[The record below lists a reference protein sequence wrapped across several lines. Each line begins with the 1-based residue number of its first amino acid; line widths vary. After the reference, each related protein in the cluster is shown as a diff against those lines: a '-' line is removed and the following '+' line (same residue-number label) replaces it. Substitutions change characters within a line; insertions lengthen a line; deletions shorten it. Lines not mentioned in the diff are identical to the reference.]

1 MVEANLN
8 GSEILEGSFY
18 DKKGEEL
25 RSERTKQLISKLI
38 FWIMA
43 IFSVGIAVLFFAQGE
58 NTVIAGIFAGV
69 PAVLLIP
76 VYSKRVPADVQY
88 YITGFAMMSLI
99 TVYAVYRQTL
109 GIIQGVYLTA
119 MCVTSLSRN
128 LRLARLEIAFTALVY
143 LICAPFFPQYVLSY
157 GMAILPF
164 LLRTA
169 VMFIGMMI
177 ITVLVSWNNRQ
188 VLIAT
193 QKTQNVEYLLRVVE
207 IKKNEAEAA
216 AKAKSDFLA
225 NMSHEIR
232 TPMNAICGMAELM
245 SRKEMSDSNAE
256 YLDTIRASAGSLLDI
271 INDILDFSK
280 IDAGKMELSESEYM
294 LFSTVNDVQNMINSR
309 LKGGNVTFVVNAS
322 PDIPS
327 VFVGDEVR
335 IRQIL
340 LNLLGNAVKFTEK
353 GKITLDV
360 SFKRE
365 NLGQAR
371 LIFRVSDTGIG
382 IKDEDKEKLFNAFS
396 QADTKKSRTIQG
408 TGLGLVITKRLAE
421 MMGGSVTMQSVYGKG
436 TTFTVELLQ
445 RCPDLSPCID
455 KEIFSSGRYFIL
467 EKNPYYREGLD
478 KLFDGLGAD
487 YVITENFADIERV
500 EFKGRSD
507 HLLYDFT
514 DFGKSVMGL
523 GDRIK
528 DVVCTAM
535 TNPEIQLSA
544 EDRMGSTFVL
554 RKPVTLFSLCPF
566 VNNGIRQRMLEKQP
580 KYEHFRCPEARVLV
594 VDDNETNLKV
604 AKGFLDRY
612 SAQAVLVS
620 SGAEALWLVENGEC
634 FDLIFM
640 DHMMPDMDGVETA
653 EKIRALHVPMAKTVP
668 IVALTANAIKGV
680 DEMFLASGMNGFLAK
695 PIDPELLNEIMR
707 KFIPKV
713 KQLICPPENTA
724 VFAAV
729 ETGIQIP
736 GVDADKAAERLG
748 SAEIYRELLAA
759 AYSEGSYKCERL
771 EMFYDAKD
779 WKNYMIEAHSL
790 KSTAANIGA
799 SELSEQAARH
809 EAAAKSGNYAFIES
823 DGRRLTA
830 CYRSLL
836 EALKEVCSKPDRKPH
851 TDGAEISPEE
861 LSQRISQIVEDIE
874 GFDTD
879 KAERELSEL
888 LEFRLDDDTF
898 DRVLAASEKMSG
910 FFYDEAAD
918 ILRKDRL

>member
-1 MVEANLN
+1 M
-8 GSEILEGSFY
+8 EGSFY

-25 RSERTKQLISKLI
+25 RSERTKQFISKLI

-43 IFSVGIAVLFFAQGE
+43 IFSVGVAVLFFAQGE
-58 NTVIAGIFAGV
+58 NMTIAWIFAGV

-76 VYSKRVPADVQY
+76 VYSKRVSADVQY

-157 GMAILPF
+157 GMAVLPF

-309 LKGGNVTFVVNAS
+309 LKGGNVTLVVNAS
-322 PDIPS
+322 PEIPS
-327 VFVGDEVR
+327 AFVGDEVR

-340 LNLLGNAVKFTEK
+340 LNLLGNAVKFTER

-360 SFKRE
+360 SHRRE
-365 NLGQAR
+365 NFDTAR
-371 LIFRVSDTGIG
+371 LILRISDTGIG
-382 IKDEDKEKLFNAFS
+382 IKEEDQGKLFSAFS

-445 RCPDLSPCID
+445 KCPDFSPCID
-455 KEIFSSGRYFIL
+455 KEIFSGGRYFIL

-478 KLFDGLGAD
+478 KLFEGLGAD
-487 YVITENFADIERV
+487 YVITENFADIEKV

-514 DFGKSVMGL
+514 DYGKAVKGL

-544 EDRMGSTFVL
+544 EERLESTFVL
-554 RKPVTLFSLCPF
+554 RKTVTLFSLCPF
-566 VNNGIRQRMLEKQP
+566 VNNGIRQRMIEKQP
-580 KYEHFRCPEARVLV
+580 KYEHFRCPEARILV
-594 VDDNETNLKV
+594 VDDNDTNLKV

-612 SAQAVLVS
+612 SAQTVLVS
-620 SGAEALWLVENGEC
+620 SGAEALRLVENGES

-653 EKIRALHVPMAKTVP
+653 EKIRALHVPAAKTVP

-680 DEMFLASGMNGFLAK
+680 DEMFIASGMNGFLAK

-748 SAEIYRELLAA
+748 SAEVYRELLAA

-771 EMFYDAKD
+771 EMLYDAKD

-809 EAAAKSGNYAFIES
+809 EVAAKSGNYAFIES
-823 DGRRLTA
+823 DGRRLMEG
-830 CYRSLL
+830 YRSLL

-851 TDGAEISPEE
+851 TDGAELLPEE
-861 LSQRISQIVEDIE
+861 LSERISRIIEDIE

-888 LEFRLDDDTF
+888 LEFRLDDETF

-918 ILRKDRL
+918 ILRKDSL

>member
-1 MVEANLN
+1 M
-8 GSEILEGSFY
+8 EGSFY

-43 IFSVGIAVLFFAQGE
+43 IFSVGIAVLFFVQGQS
-58 NTVIAGIFAGV
+58 TVIAGVFAGV

-76 VYSKRVPADVQY
+76 VYSKKVPADVQY

-99 TVYAVYRQTL
+99 TVYGLYRQTL
-109 GIIQGVYLTA
+109 GIMQGVYLTA
-119 MCVTSLSRN
+119 MCVTSLSRD

-157 GMAILPF
+157 GMALLPF

-245 SRKEMSDSNAE
+245 AKSEMSESNAE
-256 YLDTIRASAGSLLDI
+256 YLETIRTSADSLLGI

-294 LFSTVNDVQNMINSR
+294 LFSIVNDVQNMINSR

-322 PDIPS
+322 PDIPT

-353 GKITLDV
+353 GRISLDV
-360 SFKRE
+360 SCKRE
-365 NLGQAR
+365 NADTAR
-371 LIFRVSDTGIG
+371 LTLRISDTGIG
-382 IKDEDKEKLFNAFS
+382 IKDSDKDKLFNAFS

-421 MMGGSVTMQSVYGKG
+421 MMGGSITMQSVYGKG
-436 TTFTVELLQ
+436 TSFTVEVLQ
-445 RCPDLSPCID
+445 KCPDFSPCID
-455 KEIFSSGRYFIL
+455 KEIFSGGRYIIL
-467 EKNPYYREGLD
+467 EKNPYYRAALKD
-478 KLFDGLGAD
+478 MFDSLGANSVVSD
-487 YVITENFADIERV
+487 NFADIEKL
-500 EFKGRSD
+500 EFHGRSD
-507 HLLYDFT
+507 HFLYDFT
-514 DFGKSVMGL
+514 DFGRYVKEL
-523 GDRIK
+523 GDRLK

-535 TNPEIQLSA
+535 TNPEVQLTA
-544 EDRMGSTFVL
+544 EERMGSTFVL

-566 VNNGIRQRMLEKQP
+566 VNSGIRQKMIDKRP
-580 KYEHFRCPEARVLV
+580 KYDRFRCPEARVLV
-594 VDDNETNLKV
+594 VDDNDTNLKV

-612 SAQAVLVS
+612 EAKSVLVS
-620 SGAEALWLVENGEC
+620 SGAEALQLMENGEI
-634 FDLIFM
+634 FDIIFM

-653 EKIRALHVPMAKTVP
+653 ELIRKLHVPTAKTFP

-680 DEMFLASGMNGFLAK
+680 DEMFIASGMNAFLAK
-695 PIDPELLNEIMR
+695 PIDPELLNEVMR
-707 KFIPKV
+707 RFIPKV
-713 KQLICPPENTA
+713 KQLIRPPEKDG
-724 VFAAV
+724 VLAAAD
-729 ETGIQIP
+729 TGIHIP
-736 GVDADKAAERLG
+736 GVDADKAASRLG
-748 SAEIYRELLAA
+748 GADIYRELIAA
-759 AYSEGSYKCERL
+759 ACSEGSYKCGRL
-771 EMFYDAKD
+771 EMLLHSKD

-790 KSTAANIGA
+790 KSTAANVGA
-799 SELSEQAARH
+799 FGLSEQAAKH
-809 EAAAKSGNYAFIES
+809 EAAAKAGNYAFIEA
-823 DGRRLTA
+823 DGERLA
-830 CYRSLL
+830 AGYRELL
-836 EALKEVCSKPDRKPH
+836 ENLRDVCSKPGRKSQA
-851 TDGAEISPEE
+851 DGAELSAEE
-861 LSQRISQIVEDIE
+861 LSRRISQIIGDIE

-879 KAERELSEL
+879 KASEELSEL
-888 LEFRLDDDTF
+888 LEYRLDDDMF
-898 DRVLAASEKMSG
+898 DKIVAASEKMSG
-910 FFYDEAAD
+910 FFYDEAAE
-918 ILRKDRL
+918 LLKDCI

>member
-1 MVEANLN
+1 MN

-18 DKKGEEL
+18 DKKGEAL

-38 FWIMA
+38 YWIMA
-43 IFSVGIAVLFFAQGE
+43 VFSVSVAVLFAVRWQS
-58 NTVIAGIFAGV
+58 TMAAALFAGLPV
-69 PAVLLIP
+69 VLLIP
-76 VYSKRVPADVQY
+76 IYSKKVPADVQY
-88 YITGFAMMSLI
+88 YLTGFSMLALI
-99 TVYAVYRQTL
+99 TVYGLNRHTL
-109 GIIQGVYLTA
+109 GIMQGVYLTA
-119 MCVTSLSRN
+119 MCVTSLSRD
-128 LRLARLEIAFTALVY
+128 LRLAKLEIGFTALVY
-143 LICAPFFPQYVLSY
+143 LICAPFFPGYVFGY

-169 VMFIGMMI
+169 VMFIGMMT

-245 SRKEMSDSNAE
+245 SKSEMSESNAE
-256 YLDTIRASAGSLLDI
+256 YLATIRTSADSLLDI

-294 LFSTVNDVQNMINSR
+294 LFSVVNDVQNMINSR
-309 LKGGNVTFVVNAS
+309 LKGGNVTFVVNAAV
-322 PDIPS
+322 DIPS
-327 VFVGDEVR
+327 VFVGDEGR

-340 LNLLGNAVKFTEK
+340 LNLLGNAVKFTER
-353 GKITLDV
+353 GKISLDV
-360 SFKRE
+360 SCKRE
-365 NLGQAR
+365 NSDTAR
-371 LIFRVSDTGIG
+371 LILRISDTGIG
-382 IKDEDKEKLFNAFS
+382 IKDSDKEKLFSAFS

-421 MMGGSVTMQSVYGKG
+421 LMGGTVTMQSVYGKG
-436 TTFTVELLQ
+436 TSFTVEVLQ
-445 RCPDLSPCID
+445 RCPDFSPCID
-455 KEIFSSGRYFIL
+455 KEIFGSGRYFIL

-478 KLFDGLGAD
+478 KLFDELGAD
-487 YVITENFADIERV
+487 YVITENFADIEKV
-500 EFKGRSD
+500 DFKGRSD
-507 HLLYDFT
+507 HLLYDFASYAS
-514 DFGKSVMGL
+514 SVKGL
-523 GDRIK
+523 GDRI
-528 DVVCTAM
+528 DGVVCTAM
-535 TNPEIQLSA
+535 TDPETQLTA
-544 EDRMGSTFVL
+544 EDRLGSTFVL

-566 VNNGIRQRMLEKQP
+566 VNNGIRQRMIEKRP
-580 KYEHFRCPEARVLV
+580 KYDRFRCPEARVLV

-612 SAQAVLVS
+612 EAKYVLVS
-620 SGAEALWLVENGEC
+620 SGEEALRLMENGES

-653 EKIRALHVPMAKTVP
+653 ELIRKLPVPTARTVP

-707 KFIPKV
+707 KFIPRV
-713 KQLICPPENTA
+713 KQLIRPAEKDG

-729 ETGIQIP
+729 KTGIVIP
-736 GVDADKAAERLG
+736 GVDADKAAARVG
-748 SAEIYRELLAA
+748 GAEVYRELLAA
-759 AYSEGSYKCERL
+759 AYGEGSYKCERL
-771 EMFYDAKD
+771 EMLLRQKD
-779 WKNYMIEAHSL
+779 WKNYMVEAHSL

-799 SELSEQAARH
+799 SALSEQAAKH
-809 EAAAKSGNYAFIES
+809 EAAAKSGNYLFIES
-823 DGRRLTA
+823 DGENLAAGYRRLIE
-830 CYRSLL
+830 SL
-836 EALKEVCSKPDRKPH
+836 KDVCMKPGRKPH
-851 TDGAEISPEE
+851 TDGAELSSEE
-861 LSQRISQIVEDIE
+861 LSRRISQIIGDIE
-874 GFDTD
+874 SFDTD

-888 LEFRLDDDTF
+888 LEYHLDDKVF
-898 DRVLAASEKMSG
+898 DGVLSASEKMSG
-910 FFYDEAAD
+910 FFYDEAAE
-918 ILRKDRL
+918 ILGALNNNAE

>member
-1 MVEANLN
+1 MN
-8 GSEILEGSFY
+8 GSGILEGSFY

-43 IFSVGIAVLFFAQGE
+43 IFSVGIAVLFFVQRE
-58 NTVIAGIFAGV
+58 NMTIAGIFAVV

-487 YVITENFADIERV
+487 YVITENFSDIERV

-748 SAEIYRELLAA
+748 SAEVYRELLAA

-823 DGRRLTA
+823 DGRRLTEG
-830 CYRSLL
+830 YRSLL

-851 TDGAEISPEE
+851 TDGAELSPEE

>member
-1 MVEANLN
+1 MN

-43 IFSVGIAVLFFAQGE
+43 VFSIGIAGLLFAHGQNMF
-58 NTVIAGIFAGV
+58 IAGVFAGV
-69 PAVLLIP
+69 PVLLLFPI
-76 VYSKRVPADVQY
+76 YSKRVPADVQY
-88 YITGFAMMSLI
+88 YITGFAMMSLV
-99 TVYAVYRQTL
+99 TVYGIYRQTL

-143 LICAPFFPQYVLSY
+143 LVCAPFFPEYVLSY
-157 GMAILPF
+157 GMAVLPF

-169 VMFIGMMI
+169 VMFIGMMV

-245 SRKEMSDSNAE
+245 SNSEMSESNAE
-256 YLDTIRASAGSLLDI
+256 YLETIRTSAGSLLDI

-365 NLGQAR
+365 NSGQAR

-396 QADTKKSRTIQG
+396 QVDSKKSRTIQG

-421 MMGGSVTMQSVYGKG
+421 MMGGSITMQSVYRKG

-445 RCPDLSPCID
+445 GCPDFSPCID
-455 KEIFSSGRYFIL
+455 KEIFSGGRYFIL
-467 EKNPYYREGLD
+467 EKNPHYREGLD

-500 EFKGRSD
+500 EFNGRSD
-507 HLLYDFT
+507 HLLYDFA
-514 DFGKSVMGL
+514 DFSKSVKGL

-528 DVVCTAM
+528 GVVCTAM
-535 TNPEIQLSA
+535 TNPDIQLSA
-544 EDRMGSTFVL
+544 EDRLGSNFVL

-566 VNNGIRQRMLEKQP
+566 VNSGIRQRMIEKQP
-580 KYEHFRCPEARVLV
+580 KYERFRCPEARVLV
-594 VDDNETNLKV
+594 VDDNDTNLKV

-612 SAQAVLVS
+612 EAQSVLVS
-620 SGAEALWLVENGEC
+620 SGEDAVRLMEDGEC

-653 EKIRALHVPMAKTVP
+653 MLIRKLYVPTAKTVP

-695 PIDPELLNEIMR
+695 PIDPELLNEIML
-707 KFIPKV
+707 KFIPRV
-713 KQLICPPENTA
+713 KQLIRPPEKA
-724 VFAAV
+724 GVYASV
-729 ETGIQIP
+729 ETGIHIP

-748 SAEIYRELLAA
+748 SADIYRELLAA
-759 AYSEGSYKCERL
+759 AYSEGSYECERL
-771 EMFYDAKD
+771 ELLLDAKD

-799 SELSEQAARH
+799 YELSEQAARH

-823 DGRRLTA
+823 DGVKLTSS
-830 CYRSLL
+830 YRSLL
-836 EALKEVCSKPDRKPH
+836 DALREVCSKPGRKPH
-851 TDGAEISPEE
+851 TDGEELSSEE
-861 LSQRISQIVEDIE
+861 LSQRIFRIVEDIE

-888 LEFRLDDDTF
+888 LEFRLDDETF
-898 DRVLAASEKMSG
+898 DKVLAASEKMSG
-910 FFYDEAAD
+910 FFYDEAAE
-918 ILRKDRL
+918 ILRQMPKNSE